1 MATQPAV
8 ATMLWR
14 GLVQRCPV
22 CGSGRL
28 FRRWFSMVERCPR
41 CRLRFGRIEG
51 HHIGALGLNTIVS
64 FVVLFVVIV
73 GGLIWS
79 HPEFQVAPLA
89 AAAVATAVV
98 VPLLF
103 FPSSRTLWTAI
114 DLCMRPLEPGEA
126 DQRT

>member
-1 MATQPAV
+1 
-8 ATMLWR
+8 MLRR

-22 CGSGRL
+22 CGSGGV
-28 FRRWFSMVERCPR
+28 FRRWFSMAERCPR
-41 CRLRFGRIEG
+41 CRFAFDRIEG

-64 FVVLFVVIV
+64 FVVLFAVVV
-73 GGLIWS
+73 GGLILS
-79 HPEFQVAPLA
+79 YPEFAMAPLA
-89 AAAVATAVV
+89 IAAATTAIV

-126 DQRT
+126 DPDP